1 MREMS
6 SAMKA
11 NTTGEW
17 RHREPAHSKARRAGG
32 TRGHGASELA
42 RLALSKRRMPV
53 RLETGS
59 VTDTI
64 AC

>member
-17 RHREPAHSKARRAGG
+17 RHREPAHSKARAGG
-32 TRGHGASELA
+32 GRNSRSWRIGIGEAGLVQA
-42 RLALSKRRMPV
+42 KKRHRYNS
-53 RLETGS
+53 LLKS
-59 VTDTI
+59 D
-64 AC
+64 A